1 MEMKNFYRPCCNVG
15 NEEYI
20 SSNLNLDLTYATRE
34 KKWYFLKGN
43 GISSHHPP
51 STNIRIHS
59 FNRFFLNI
67 YSMPGI
73 FLGTEDTPVNKI
85 GKYHYH
91 H

>member
-43 GISSHHPP
+43 GISSTILHLL
-51 STNIRIHS
+51 ILGFIHS
-59 FNRFFLNI
+59 TDFF
-67 YSMPGI
+67 
-73 FLGTEDTPVNKI
+73 
-85 GKYHYH
+85 
-91 H
+91 